1 VLSLVELA
9 IGVVST
15 SVDGVESTKNEVNV
29 SKLLSFAALSETVIA
44 QSEYVPSLNELK
56 VMVLTP
62 ESADFVLEEQ
72 GPTNAIDPAS
82 SDENV

>member
-1 VLSLVELA
+1 MLSLVELA
-9 IGVVST
+9 IAVVST
-15 SVDGVESTKNEVNV
+15 IVDGVESTSNVEIV